1 MAVAARFT
9 SEQGGPASGNAGI
22 RIDRARRSFREF
34 VRQAWHV
41 LEPNGRPFVANVGTD
56 AIIEHLQAVGDGRIY
71 RLGIACPPGFGKTT
85 LCSVA
90 YPAWMWARKSA
101 WRAICASHA
110 HDLARVIAV
119 KFLRVVSSDW
129 YARSFGVQLANDAA
143 TSLMTTASGHRVA
156 LGVGG
161 ALTGIRAD
169 GGVVDDSINAINAGS
184 KAAIAEVNDWFDAA
198 FTTRFDGGE
207 RSPIVVVQQ
216 RLGEND
222 LIAHVRELGYEMLV
236 LAARYD
242 SARRCVT
249 SIWEDPRTCDRQI
262 LAPDMHSEAWLDEQ
276 LRVLRPHGFAT
287 QYQQAP
293 APAEG
298 NRFKVGA
305 WNWCSLHQAEA
316 SALRPRGARKDPPY
330 IIERRGDGSLDLDV
344 LCVTAD
350 ATGGSKEAD
359 ASALG
364 LLIYGRK
371 AQRRFILRDCTPGP
385 CTFLETVAEIIGALR
400 IAVEIAGRQ
409 PRIVVL
415 VEKKALG
422 QGAIE
427 KLQKAIADGEIVDR
441 NGKPIVATV
450 RAFEPQGRGDK
461 SQRAATMEP
470 DVDAGLVHLMDGDPA
485 MVAFVEEFAMFPAG
499 ARDDRVDAL
508 SQAEIEFTS
517 PDDPRARWKAMSRIG
532 RFAAMRGRA

>member
-9 SEQGGPASGNAGI
+9 EEQGGPASGNAAI
-22 RIDRARRSFREF
+22 RIERARRSFREF
-34 VRQAWHV
+34 VRHAWHV
-41 LEPNGRPFVANVGTD
+41 LEPNGRPFVPNVGTD
-56 AIIEHLQAVGDGRIY
+56 AIIEHLQALGDGRIR

-90 YPAWMWARKSA
+90 FPAWMWARRPS

-119 KFLRVVSSDW
+119 KFWRVVSSDW
-129 YARSFGVQLANDAA
+129 FSQSFGVQLANDAA

-169 GGVVDDSINAINAGS
+169 GGVVDDSLNAINAGS
-184 KAAIAEVNDWFDAA
+184 KAAVAEVNDWFDAA

-207 RSPIVVVQQ
+207 LSPICVVQQ

-222 LIAHVRELGYEMLV
+222 LIAHVRDLGYEMLV

-249 SIWEDPRTCDRQI
+249 SIWEDPRTRDGEI
-262 LAPDMHSEAWLDEQ
+262 LAPEIHSEAWLEEQ

-293 APAEG
+293 APADG

-305 WNWCSLHQAEA
+305 WNWCALHEAEA
-316 SALRPRGARKDPPY
+316 SALRPRGARRDPPY
-330 IIERRGDGSLDLDV
+330 VIERRKDDSLDLDV
-344 LCVTAD
+344 LCVSAD
-350 ATGGSKEAD
+350 ATGGSKASD

-364 LLIYGRK
+364 LIIYARK
-371 AQRRFILRDCTPGP
+371 GQRRFVLRDLTEGP
-385 CTFLETVAEIIGALR
+385 RTFLETEQDIIRALK

-409 PRIVVL
+409 PRIIVL

-422 QGAIE
+422 QAAIE
-427 KLQKAIADGEIVDR
+427 KLQKAIADGEIEDVH
-441 NGKPIVATV
+441 GKPIVATV
-450 RAFEPQGRGDK
+450 KAFEPQGRGDK
-461 SQRAATMEP
+461 AQRAATMEP
-470 DVDAGLVHLMDGDPA
+470 DVDAGLIHLMDGDPA

-508 SQAEIEFTS
+508 SQAEIEFAAPSDT
-517 PDDPRARWKAMSRIG
+517 RAKWRAMSRLG
-532 RFAAMRGRA
+532 RLAAGRM